1 MISSYN
7 TSEEGSATMSRSP
20 VGIVEHVGLVM
31 RDLDAGRRLFH
42 EQLRLPI
49 AEYPDSADGEAFA
62 LKAGDTIVRV
72 VSIESSEAGRG
83 RPGLSHVAF
92 KVPSLSQTEE
102 KLKKAGIGIAPDAER
117 GSGDRKSIW
126 SDPATTIG
134 IPLQFVEASADLRF
148 KPSAK
153 PPLIERVD
161 HLGIAC
167 RDSRRAQ
174 DVYVDGLGWP
184 LESTQTDSEF
194 LIPIEVTSNDKYG
207 ATSHTRAPIPAVGAG
222 LIALFVTVGD
232 FDLEIMQPLSAATI
246 RVPLGTIPGSVG
258 QDQGA
263 IAQALDKRGEG
274 LLHIGF
280 KTPDMRNAIKT
291 MSDQG
296 IRMIDPISRPGARNS
311 QIAFMDR
318 RTTEGIL
325 LHFVERKAVD

>member
-1 MISSYN
+1 MD
-7 TSEEGSATMSRSP
+7 RSP
-20 VGIVEHVGLVM
+20 IGVVEHVGLVM

-49 AEYPDSADGEAFA
+49 AEYPGAPDGEAFA
-62 LKAGDTIVRV
+62 LKAGDTTVRV
-72 VSIESSEAGRG
+72 VSMDSSEARRG

-92 KVPSLSQTEE
+92 KVPSLGQVEE
-102 KLKKAGIGIAPDAER
+102 KLKKAGIGIAPDAGG
-117 GSGDRKSIW
+117 GSGGRKALW
-126 SDPATTIG
+126 SEPATTLG
-134 IPLQFVEASADLRF
+134 IPLQFVEAVVDLRF
-148 KPSAK
+148 TASDRS
-153 PPLIERVD
+153 PLIERVD

-232 FDLEIMQPLSAATI
+232 FDLEILQPLSAATI

-280 KTPDMRNAIKT
+280 RTPDMRKAIKT
-291 MSDQG
+291 VSDQG
-296 IRMIDPISRPGARNS
+296 IRMIEPKTRPGGGNS
-311 QIAFMDR
+311 QIGSIDR
-318 RTTEGIL
+318 VTTEGIL